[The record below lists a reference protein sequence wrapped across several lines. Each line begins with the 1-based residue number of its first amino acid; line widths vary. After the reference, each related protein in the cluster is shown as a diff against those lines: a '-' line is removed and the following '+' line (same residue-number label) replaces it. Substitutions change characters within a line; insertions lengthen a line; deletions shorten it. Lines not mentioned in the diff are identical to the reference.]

1 MKKTLIAV
9 AAAAALTATSAFAEI
24 TFGAWLRSIT
34 GVASNGEDIVT
45 GTSNSWGGIRPS
57 RVNVAGTSED
67 GNAGFK
73 LDIYF
78 NATKAQTVNADGTF
92 DGSTQVLE
100 VGDNAYI
107 WVKPASSVQLALGKF
122 DGGETGLRGDFCYGS
137 WNWLRPGNWIAD
149 DEGLT
154 FRGSHT
160 DGLMAKITP
169 VDGLV
174 AVIQLPVYNAKWG
187 GNNAEY
193 VAKTATED
201 AKNTIEDTFKN
212 GMYAAAYTI
221 EGLGTLKAGYFGSY
235 AEHKKGETTKEYLL
249 ANKYKDET
257 WSLDSSSSEEPEWK
271 YNSKTYTE
279 DSEQIGTVNVAF
291 DFNAV
296 ENLFVTVGARFGI
309 ADKEYK
315 ADNEKIKF
323 TAGASYQVSD
333 AMKFSVSG
341 GYVQY
346 QDKCVGK
353 DSDKKDNAFS
363 VGAGVDYAIMDGL
376 NAAADLRYKNIGYGK
391 DKDEGAISFLVGV
404 TKNVSSNGYIGVGFQ
419 GATNGNGLTGIG
431 ANKNDDFVWAVPVAL
446 SVWF

>member
-45 GTSNSWGGIRPS
+45 GTSNSWGGMRPS
-57 RVNVAGTSED
+57 RLNVAGTSED

-73 LDIYF
+73 LDVYF

-92 DGSTQVLE
+92 GGSTQVLE

-122 DGGETGLRGDFCYGS
+122 DGGETGLRGDLCYGS
-137 WNWLRPGNWIAD
+137 WAWLRPGNWIAD

-154 FRGSHT
+154 FNGRHT

-174 AVIQLPVYNAKWG
+174 AVIQLPVYNSTWG
-187 GNNAEY
+187 GYNNAYQKETVIDGVKIDSKY
-193 VAKTATED
+193 
-201 AKNTIEDTFKN
+201 TIEDTFKN
-212 GMYAAAYTI
+212 GMYAAAYSI
-221 EGLGTLKAGYFGSY
+221 EGLGTLKAGFFGDYQESGDY
-235 AEHKKGETTKEYLL
+235 KKT
-249 ANKYKDET
+249 
-257 WSLDSSSSEEPEWK
+257 
-271 YNSKTYTE
+271 
-279 DSEQIGTVNVAF
+279 GTVNVAF
-291 DFNAV
+291 DLKAV
-296 ENLFVTVGARFGI
+296 ENLYVTVGARFGI
-309 ADKEYK
+309 ADKEMG
-315 ADNEKIKF
+315 ARNEKIKF

-346 QDKCVGK
+346 QDKCTGK
-353 DSDKKDNAFS
+353 DGKDDSAFGI
-363 VGAGVDYAIMDGL
+363 GAGVDYVIMDGL
-376 NAAADLRYKNIGYGK
+376 NAAADLRYKSNAGG
-391 DKDEGAISFLVGV
+391 DSDGAISFLVGV

-419 GATNGNGLTGIG
+419 GATNGNGLTGIT

>member
-34 GVASNGEDIVT
+34 GVASNGEDILT

-57 RVNVAGTSED
+57 RLNVAGTSED

-73 LDIYF
+73 LDVYF

-92 DGSTQVLE
+92 GGSTQVLE

-137 WNWLRPGNWIAD
+137 WNWLRPGNWIAE

-174 AVIQLPVYNAKWG
+174 AVIQLPVYNGTWG
-187 GNNAEY
+187 GYNNAYQKETVIDGEKIDSKY
-193 VAKTATED
+193 
-201 AKNTIEDTFKN
+201 TIEDTFKN
-212 GMYAAAYTI
+212 GMYAAAYSI

-235 AEHKKGETTKEYLL
+235 AEKNKKSTKKVIVAKNEDNYESVGKLL
-249 ANKYKDET
+249 ESKEILDPAAKD
-257 WSLDSSSSEEPEWK
+257 
-271 YNSKTYTE
+271 SK
-279 DSEQIGTVNVAF
+279 QIGTVNVAF
-291 DFNAV
+291 DLNAV
-296 ENLFVTVGARFGI
+296 ENLYVTVGAFFGI

-346 QDKCVGK
+346 QDKCTGK
-353 DSDKKDNAFS
+353 DEKDDSAFGI
-363 VGAGVDYAIMDGL
+363 GAGVDYVIMDGL
-376 NAAADLRYKNIGYGK
+376 NAAADLRYKSNAGG
-391 DKDEGAISFLVGV
+391 DSDGAISFLVGV

-446 SVWF
+446 NIWF

>member
-174 AVIQLPVYNAKWG
+174 AVIQLPVYNGTWG
-187 GNNAEY
+187 GYNNAYQKETVIGGEKIDSKY
-193 VAKTATED
+193 
-201 AKNTIEDTFKN
+201 TIEDTFKN
-212 GMYAAAYTI
+212 GMYAAAYSI

-235 AEHKKGETTKEYLL
+235 AEKNKKSTK
-249 ANKYKDET
+249 KVIVVKDEDNYE
-257 WSLDSSSSEEPEWK
+257 SVGKLLESKEILDPAAK
-271 YNSKTYTE
+271 DSK
-279 DSEQIGTVNVAF
+279 QIGTVNVAF
-291 DFNAV
+291 DLNAV
-296 ENLFVTVGARFGI
+296 ENLYVTVGAFFGI

-346 QDKCVGK
+346 QDKCTGK
-353 DSDKKDNAFS
+353 DKKDDSAFGI
-363 VGAGVDYAIMDGL
+363 GAGVDYVIMDGL
-376 NAAADLRYKNIGYGK
+376 NAAADLRYKSNAGG
-391 DKDEGAISFLVGV
+391 DSDGAISFLVGV

-446 SVWF
+446 NIWF

>member
-34 GVASNGEDIVT
+34 GVASNGEDILT

-73 LDIYF
+73 LDVYF

-92 DGSTQVLE
+92 GGSTQVLE

-154 FRGSHT
+154 FRRSHT

-174 AVIQLPVYNAKWG
+174 AVIQLPVYNGTWG
-187 GNNAEY
+187 GYNNAYQKETVIDGEKIDSKY
-193 VAKTATED
+193 
-201 AKNTIEDTFKN
+201 TIEDTFKN
-212 GMYAAAYTI
+212 GMYAAAYSI

-235 AEHKKGETTKEYLL
+235 AEKNKKSTKKVIVAKNEDNYESVGKLL
-249 ANKYKDET
+249 ESKEILDPAAKD
-257 WSLDSSSSEEPEWK
+257 
-271 YNSKTYTE
+271 SK
-279 DSEQIGTVNVAF
+279 QIGTVNVAF
-291 DFNAV
+291 DLNAV
-296 ENLFVTVGARFGI
+296 ENLYVTVGAFFGI
-309 ADKEYK
+309 ADKEYN
-315 ADNEKIKF
+315 ARNEKMKF

-346 QDKCVGK
+346 QDKCTGK
-353 DSDKKDNAFS
+353 DGKDDSAFGI
-363 VGAGVDYAIMDGL
+363 GAGVDYVIMDGL
-376 NAAADLRYKNIGYGK
+376 NAAADLRYKSNAGG
-391 DKDEGAISFLVGV
+391 DSDGAISFLVGV

-431 ANKNDDFVWAVPVAL
+431 ANKNDDFVWAVPVVL
-446 SVWF
+446 QVSF

>member
-34 GVASNGEDIVT
+34 GVASNGEDILT

-73 LDIYF
+73 LDVYF

-92 DGSTQVLE
+92 GGSTQVLE

-137 WNWLRPGNWIAD
+137 WNWLRPGNWIAE

-174 AVIQLPVYNAKWG
+174 AVIQLPVYNGTWG
-187 GNNAEY
+187 GYNNAYQKETVIDGEKIDSKY
-193 VAKTATED
+193 
-201 AKNTIEDTFKN
+201 TIEDTFKN
-212 GMYAAAYTI
+212 GMYAAAYSI

-235 AEHKKGETTKEYLL
+235 AEKNKKSTKKVIVAKNEDNYESVGKLL
-249 ANKYKDET
+249 ESKEILDPAAKD
-257 WSLDSSSSEEPEWK
+257 
-271 YNSKTYTE
+271 SK
-279 DSEQIGTVNVAF
+279 QIGTVNVAF
-291 DFNAV
+291 DLNAV
-296 ENLFVTVGARFGI
+296 ENLYVTVGAFFGI
-309 ADKEYK
+309 ADKEYN
-315 ADNEKIKF
+315 AWNEKMKF

-346 QDKCVGK
+346 QDKCTGK
-353 DSDKKDNAFS
+353 DGKDDSAFGI
-363 VGAGVDYAIMDGL
+363 GAGVDYVIMDGL
-376 NAAADLRYKNIGYGK
+376 NAAADLRYKSNAGG
-391 DKDEGAISFLVGV
+391 DSDGAISFLVGV

-431 ANKNDDFVWAVPVAL
+431 ANKNDDFVWAVPVVL
-446 SVWF
+446 QVSF

>member
-24 TFGAWLRSIT
+24 TFGTWLRSIT
-34 GVASNGEDIVT
+34 GVASNGEDILT

-57 RVNVAGTSED
+57 RVDVAGTSED

-73 LDIYF
+73 LNVYF

-92 DGSTQVLE
+92 GGSTQVLE

-137 WNWLRPGNWIAD
+137 WNWLRPGNWIAE

-174 AVIQLPVYNAKWG
+174 AVIQLPVYNGTWG
-187 GNNAEY
+187 GYNNAYQKETVIDGEKIDSKY
-193 VAKTATED
+193 
-201 AKNTIEDTFKN
+201 TIEDTFKN
-212 GMYAAAYTI
+212 GMYAAAYSI

-235 AEHKKGETTKEYLL
+235 AEKNKKSTKKVIVAKNEDNYESVGKLL
-249 ANKYKDET
+249 ESKEILDPAAKD
-257 WSLDSSSSEEPEWK
+257 
-271 YNSKTYTE
+271 SK
-279 DSEQIGTVNVAF
+279 QIGTVNVAF
-291 DFNAV
+291 DLNAV
-296 ENLFVTVGARFGI
+296 ENLYVTVGAFFGI

-341 GYVQY
+341 GYVQF
-346 QDKCVGK
+346 QDKCTGK
-353 DSDKKDNAFS
+353 DKKDDSAFGI
-363 VGAGVDYAIMDGL
+363 GAGVDYVIMDGL
-376 NAAADLRYKNIGYGK
+376 NAAADLRYKSNAGG
-391 DKDEGAISFLVGV
+391 DSDGAISFLVGV

-446 SVWF
+446 NVWF

>member
-45 GTSNSWGGIRPS
+45 GTSNSWGGMRPS
-57 RVNVAGTSED
+57 RLNVAGTSED

-73 LDIYF
+73 LDMYYNTGDNI
-78 NATKAQTVNADGTF
+78 Q
-92 DGSTQVLE
+92 

-122 DGGETGLRGDFCYGS
+122 DGGETGLRGDLCYGS
-137 WNWLRPGNWIAD
+137 WAWLRPGNWIAE

-154 FRGSHT
+154 FNGSHT
-160 DGLMAKITP
+160 NGLMAKITP

-174 AVIQLPVYNAKWG
+174 AVIQLPVYNDKWG
-187 GNNAEY
+187 GNNDSY

-235 AEHKKGETTKEYLL
+235 AEHKKGETTREYLL
-249 ANKYKDET
+249 ANGQEDGKWVLK
-257 WSLDSSSSEEPEWK
+257 SDSSAEPEWK
-271 YNSKTYTE
+271 YNSDTYTK
-279 DSEQIGTVNVAF
+279 DSKQIGTVNVAF

-315 ADNEKIKF
+315 PDNEKIKF

-333 AMKFSVSG
+333 AMKFTVSG

-353 DSDKKDNAFS
+353 VSDKKDNAFS

>member
-34 GVASNGEDIVT
+34 GVASNGEDIIT

-57 RVNVAGTSED
+57 RLNVAGTSED

-73 LDIYF
+73 LDMYYNTGDNI
-78 NATKAQTVNADGTF
+78 Q
-92 DGSTQVLE
+92 

-122 DGGETGLRGDFCYGS
+122 DGGETGLRGDLCYGS
-137 WNWLRPGNWIAD
+137 WAWLRPGNWIAD

-154 FRGSHT
+154 FNGSHT
-160 DGLMAKITP
+160 NGLMAKITP
-169 VDGLV
+169 IDGLV
-174 AVIQLPVYNAKWG
+174 AVIQLPVYNDKWG
-187 GNNAEY
+187 GNNASY

-221 EGLGTLKAGYFGSY
+221 EGLGTLKAGFFGSY
-235 AEHKKGETTKEYLL
+235 AEHKKGETTREYLL
-249 ANKYKDET
+249 ANGKNDDGKWVLKSD
-257 WSLDSSSSEEPEWK
+257 SSEEPEWK
-271 YNSKTYTE
+271 YNSDTYTK

-309 ADKEYK
+309 ADKEFK
-315 ADNEKIKF
+315 SDNEKMKF

-346 QDKCVGK
+346 QDKCTGK
-353 DSDKKDNAFS
+353 DEKDDSAFGI
-363 VGAGVDYAIMDGL
+363 GAGVDYVIMDGL
-376 NAAADLRYKNIGYGK
+376 NAAADLRYKSNAGG
-391 DKDEGAISFLVGV
+391 DSDGAISFLVGV

-419 GATNGNGLTGIG
+419 GATNGNGLTGIT

>member
-34 GVASNGEDIVT
+34 GVASNGEDILT

-73 LDIYF
+73 LDVYF

-92 DGSTQVLE
+92 GGSTQVLE

-137 WNWLRPGNWIAD
+137 WNWLRPGNWIAE

-174 AVIQLPVYNAKWG
+174 AVIQLPVYNGTWG
-187 GNNAEY
+187 GYNNAYQKETVIDGEKIDSKY
-193 VAKTATED
+193 
-201 AKNTIEDTFKN
+201 TIEDTFKN
-212 GMYAAAYTI
+212 GMYAAAYSI

-235 AEHKKGETTKEYLL
+235 AEKNKKSTKKVIVAKNEDNYESVGKLL
-249 ANKYKDET
+249 ESKEILDPAAKD
-257 WSLDSSSSEEPEWK
+257 
-271 YNSKTYTE
+271 SK
-279 DSEQIGTVNVAF
+279 QIGTVNVAF
-291 DFNAV
+291 DLNAV
-296 ENLFVTVGARFGI
+296 ENLYVTVGAFFGI

-341 GYVQY
+341 GYVQF
-346 QDKCVGK
+346 QDKCTGK
-353 DSDKKDNAFS
+353 DKKDDSAFGI
-363 VGAGVDYAIMDGL
+363 GAGVDYVIMDGL
-376 NAAADLRYKNIGYGK
+376 NAAADLRYKSNAGG
-391 DKDEGAISFLVGV
+391 DSDGAISFLVGV

-446 SVWF
+446 NVWF

>member
-34 GVASNGEDIVT
+34 GVASNGEDILT

-57 RVNVAGTSED
+57 RLNVAGTSED

-73 LDIYF
+73 LDVYF

-92 DGSTQVLE
+92 GGSTQVLE

-137 WNWLRPGNWIAD
+137 WNWLRPGNWIAE

-174 AVIQLPVYNAKWG
+174 AVIQLPVYNGTWG
-187 GNNAEY
+187 GYNNAYQKETVIDGEKIDSKY
-193 VAKTATED
+193 
-201 AKNTIEDTFKN
+201 TIEDTFKN
-212 GMYAAAYTI
+212 GMYAAAYSI

-235 AEHKKGETTKEYLL
+235 AEKNKKSTKKVIVAKNEDNYESVGKLL
-249 ANKYKDET
+249 ESKEILDPAAKD
-257 WSLDSSSSEEPEWK
+257 
-271 YNSKTYTE
+271 SK
-279 DSEQIGTVNVAF
+279 QIGTVNVAF
-291 DFNAV
+291 DLNAV
-296 ENLFVTVGARFGI
+296 ENLYVTVGAFFGI

-346 QDKCVGK
+346 QDKCTGK
-353 DSDKKDNAFS
+353 DKKDDSAFGI
-363 VGAGVDYAIMDGL
+363 GAGVDYVIMDGL
-376 NAAADLRYKNIGYGK
+376 NAAADLRYKSNAGG
-391 DKDEGAISFLVGV
+391 DKDGAISFLVGV

-446 SVWF
+446 NIWF